1 MIRGAPPVRREAVGA
16 GKAAF
21 PKGMARVVLNRPSGS
36 SLVSTR
42 SNALRYAH
50 VGARPAQHRRADTGA
65 RARHLPRGG
74 PADRRLAHRR
84 RRLGDPAAGQRV
96 RHAQGEQSGGPAHE
110 GGHPRRQHDR
120 PRLARGGDHHRRRA
134 RQQHRGAQRRRALP
148 RRLHGP
154 VHDDARDA
162 PLRDQGAGA
171 PVTWFKNLSTRK
183 KVALVL
189 GALFLIAIIIGVAT
203 GSAGKND
210 EYQPQNEFKLDPW
223 VSIKIGGLDLS
234 INKAVLY
241 LFLAATFTCIAMVYI
256 AKRMQQKPNNVQT
269 AVEAAYDLTNNNITR
284 GNMDPQMAAK
294 WFPFV
299 ATLFFF
305 IWFSN
310 LIGYLPLP
318 TNSEETF
325 SVFGLQIP
333 SFALYAAT
341 ANISIPLALTLV
353 VWFSYH
359 VEGIRTHGLR
369 GYFATF
375 IPAGTPKGMRV
386 PIFIIELISH
396 FVRII
401 SLSVRLFANLL
412 AGHLLILFMAGGL
425 VVLLG
430 LAALGVVTTAVV
442 AVPFYLFEVVLIAT
456 LQAFIFATL
465 TSIYLGGATAAEGH

>member
-1 MIRGAPPVRREAVGA
+1 MSAIG
-16 GKAAF
+16 
-21 PKGMARVVLNRPSGS
+21 
-36 SLVSTR
+36 
-42 SNALRYAH
+42 
-50 VGARPAQHRRADTGA
+50 
-65 RARHLPRGG
+65 
-74 PADRRLAHRR
+74 
-84 RRLGDPAAGQRV
+84 RLGTG
-96 RHAQGEQSGGPAHE
+96 
-110 GGHPRRQHDR
+110 
-120 PRLARGGDHHRRRA
+120 
-134 RQQHRGAQRRRALP
+134 
-148 RRLHGP
+148 
-154 VHDDARDA
+154 
-162 PLRDQGAGA
+162 
-171 PVTWFKNLSTRK
+171 K
-183 KVALVL
+183 KVALGAILLLLIVAIL
-189 GALFLIAIIIGVAT
+189 GAAF

-241 LFLAATFTCIAMVYI
+241 QFLAAVFTTLMMVWIAR
-256 AKRMQQKPNNVQT
+256 RMQQKPNNVQT
-269 AVEAAYDLTNNNITR
+269 AIEAAYDLTNNNITR
-284 GNMDPQMAAK
+284 GNMDPQMALK

-310 LIGYLPLP
+310 MIGYLPLP

-325 SVFGLQIP
+325 DLFGLKIP

-341 ANISIPLALTLV
+341 ANISVPLALTLV

-359 VEGIRTHGLR
+359 VEGIRQHGLR

-386 PIFIIELISH
+386 PIFVIEIISH
-396 FVRII
+396 FVQII

-412 AGHLLILFMAGGL
+412 AGHLLILFMAGGM

-430 LAALGVVTTAVV
+430 LPALGAITVPV
-442 AVPFYLFEVVLIAT
+442 AILFFLFEIVLIAT

-465 TSIYLGGATAAEGH
+465 TSIYLGGATAAEH